1 MGPEVLPHLPLSQ
14 KEDNLEGSDIN
25 KKINKTVEEDLQ
37 QVDKG
42 SKQVGTYSIPPRNPQ
57 ALPTPGT
64 GPCIST

>member
-42 SKQVGTYSIPPRNPQ
+42 SKQVGTYSIPPRNP
-57 ALPTPGT
+57 
-64 GPCIST
+64 